1 MALERIWWP
10 RQIPKRGLAFS
21 DCRYLWRW
29 STVAVQSSGSPGP
42 LLMKRPSSSVWD
54 EREEGE
60 RWRREEGERR
70 ETAKGSASRI
80 RRKKW

>member
-21 DCRYLWRW
+21 DCRVLMEVVYSCRAELRVPRTIADEE
-29 STVAVQSSGSPGP
+29 TVQ
-42 LLMKRPSSSVWD
+42 LLCGMKEKR
-54 EREEGE
+54 
-60 RWRREEGERR
+60 RREEGEKR

-80 RRKKW
+80 KRKKW